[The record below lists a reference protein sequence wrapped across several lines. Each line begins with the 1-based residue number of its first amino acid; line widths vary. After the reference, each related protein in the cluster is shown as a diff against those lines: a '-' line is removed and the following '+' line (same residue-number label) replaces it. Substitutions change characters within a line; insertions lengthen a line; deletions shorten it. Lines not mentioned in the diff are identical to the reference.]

1 MEDHMARTEQPHEKV
16 IETWEIQTEGTVW
29 VWIYDRREDRYV
41 KQRVGGRQGGSKRLH
56 ISTDDRRYNQEQIVD
71 EMKGSDPFLNGALR
85 LVSADKP
92 EDLDTTYHLTL
103 QDLQSLLE
111 VRDLDLF
118 EEEVR
123 GITSELTLR
132 RLLEVAETH
141 GTVGQLNY
149 IREVVTER
157 YKVGGT
163 QRTVQEMIEAGEKLS
178 GTQLS

>member
-123 GITSELTLR
+123 GITSELTR
-132 RLLEVAETH
+132 SPRPTAPSASSTTSVRSSPS
-141 GTVGQLNY
+141 GT
-149 IREVVTER
+149 RS
-157 YKVGGT
+157 
-163 QRTVQEMIEAGEKLS
+163 AALS
-178 GTQLS
+178 GPFRK